1 MGELRVLKL
10 KGERSVEL
18 KGDLQKKKLVL
29 CINKQKKSQIL
40 ISSTF
45 YTVNQKSFLPV
56 FPNFF
61 AEAGRRMKDPHDIG
75 ILSMLESEV
84 DSADQ
89 VQIEHKNEKYLE
101 NTVNFLRSV

>member
-1 MGELRVLKL
+1 MLY
-10 KGERSVEL
+10 
-18 KGDLQKKKLVL
+18 
-29 CINKQKKSQIL
+29 INKQKNSKIL
-40 ISSTF
+40 VSATF
-45 YTVNQKSFLPV
+45 YSVNQKSFLPV